1 MLTTKVVFLVII
13 TAILLQRVLEMRL
26 SQQNEARIIAQ
37 GGREHAAGHFWVM
50 KLLHA
55 TWIFAMGIEVFWLDR
70 PFIPGLAIV
79 GFIGLLVGQSLRYA
93 AILTLGN
100 RWTVRV
106 MTLPNAPAVNEG
118 IYRYVRHPNYLGV
131 ILEIAA
137 VPLIHT
143 AYITSIFF
151 TLANGLLL
159 LARIRAEERALSEEN
174 NYSQVFAERPRFIPK
189 SEPMA

>member
-1 MLTTKVVFLVII
+1 MLTTKVIFLGII
-13 TAILLQRVLEMRL
+13 TSILLQRVLEMRL
-26 SQQNEARIIAQ
+26 SQGNEARIIAQ
-37 GGREHAAGHFWVM
+37 GGREHAPEHFWVM

-55 TWIFAMGIEVFWLDR
+55 SWIFAMGIEVFWLDR
-70 PFIPGLAIV
+70 PFIPGLAVV

-106 MTLPNAPAVNEG
+106 MTLPNAPAVNQG

-151 TLANGLLL
+151 TLANALLL
-159 LARIRAEERALSEEN
+159 LTRIRSEERALSEEN